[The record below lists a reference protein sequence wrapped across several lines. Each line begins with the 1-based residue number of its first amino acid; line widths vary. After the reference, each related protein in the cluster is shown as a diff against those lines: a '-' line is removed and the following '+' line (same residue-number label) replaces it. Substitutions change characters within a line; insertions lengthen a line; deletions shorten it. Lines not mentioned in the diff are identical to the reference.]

1 MLDSDGVQFVR
12 ARATLSSYSIQFLQ
26 TALLVSIKE
35 AFVGPA
41 GLSQALH
48 AVKLEQ
54 IYSREQVRKVCRRSN
69 GYQPHLL
76 SPEKGI
82 KQLVKEC
89 MQLMEPAS
97 TKCVRDVT
105 LHALETDLQD
115 AGIDAV
121 QVQVPAAGN

>member
-1 MLDSDGVQFVR
+1 M
-12 ARATLSSYSIQFLQ
+12 
-26 TALLVSIKE
+26 
-35 AFVGPA
+35 
-41 GLSQALH
+41 
-48 AVKLEQ
+48 
-54 IYSREQVRKVCRRSN
+54 RKVCRRSN